1 MSRTEEVK
9 SNINIIDEGIKEIS
23 SIKLTQEQVTNLNL
37 SAIVQ
42 NLADINVTLAMI
54 ADQLTYQR

>member
-54 ADQLTYQR
+54 ADQLTY